1 MSNWKIKFALI
12 FAFNAKLNGYL
23 SYILPL
29 QFTQTN
35 VEITAFSLKKHVSLI
50 LLTNAFFLNTGRFD
64 VAW

>member
-29 QFTQTN
+29 QFTP
-35 VEITAFSLKKHVSLI
+35 
-50 LLTNAFFLNTGRFD
+50 TNAFSLNTGRFD
-64 VAW
+64 AAW